1 MSGAVILTPGDRV
14 MLAQAPRKRGYLTPE
29 QQAFDDE
36 RRRVSRENAWM
47 AIPALAP
54 AAAVAAMEGVPAVAG
69 MVRGLASRARIN
81 RAARAV
87 EDVFGRGEV
96 IKSTPRNFVAR
107 SQDGSAQLRMD
118 LKGHKAY
125 EPHFHLESAPLKG
138 GPSDLL
144 DKHMFFFKK

>member
-1 MSGAVILTPGDRV
+1 
-14 MLAQAPRKRGYLTPE
+14 
-29 QQAFDDE
+29 
-36 RRRVSRENAWM
+36 
-47 AIPALAP
+47 
-54 AAAVAAMEGVPAVAG
+54 
-69 MVRGLASRARIN
+69 MVRGLASRVRIN